1 MTLSTDHVDSRES
14 PTEPE
19 TVENDKQLPYLVAE
33 AKQSL
38 EVNIETVDDA
48 LWQREEQIE
57 EIRNRFEMRL
67 QNLLK
72 DDPLLELR
80 EQVHALRD
88 CHPDLVKTTSDSDAA
103 SSITS
108 NLTVIEDDEDGDSDD
123 GSSDDDFGQL
133 SKEGHSRAFTWSPSF
148 SYMRQV
154 DEEAEL
160 IIPDAARLDRIME
173 TLEKDTSPT
182 SHTRRTPRSVKRALT
197 RGSTANMHDAITH
210 DAHNMFSI

>member
-1 MTLSTDHVDSRES
+1 MTLSTEHVDSRES

-19 TVENDKQLPYLVAE
+19 TVENDKQLPYMLAAE

-48 LWQREEQIE
+48 LRQREEQIDE

-67 QNLLK
+67 QSLLK
-72 DDPLLELR
+72 GDPLLGLR

-103 SSITS
+103 SSITT
-108 NLTVIEDDEDGDSDD
+108 NLTFTEDDEDGDSDD
-123 GSSDDDFGQL
+123 SSDDDLVQL
-133 SKEGHSRAFTWSPSF
+133 SKQGRSRAFPWSPSS

-160 IIPDAARLDRIME
+160 IIPNAARLDRIME

-182 SHTRRTPRSVKRALT
+182 SHARRTPRSVIRALA
-197 RGSTANMHDAITH
+197 RGSTPIMHDG
-210 DAHNMFSI
+210 HNLFTI